1 MSIFMNP
8 RKNKPLLAVMT
19 GNAALLK
26 DILEKGADP
35 NLPGPQ
41 NTTALHMAVLLCHEE
56 GVDLLINA
64 GAKLEAR
71 DKNDLTPLGYAVL
84 PVKET
89 PLPLLKKQLKT
100 EEGQALLEQSR
111 FNIRKRLLAAGA
123 DWHARSKKAPTPWER
138 FEHYWP
144 EEDKLAIPVVG
155 PAQV

>member
-1 MSIFMNP
+1 MNP
-8 RKNKPLLAVMT
+8 RKNKVLMAVMT
-19 GNAALLK
+19 GNSALLK
-26 DILEKGADP
+26 EVLEKGADP

-41 NTTALHMAVLLCHEE
+41 NTTALHMAVLLCGEE
-56 GVDLLINA
+56 EVGLLLQA

-111 FNIRKRLLAAGA
+111 FNIRKQLLAAGA

-144 EEDKLAIPVVG
+144 EEARLAVPVVSS
-155 PAQV
+155 AQV